1 MSIEDIKSTI
11 SKKGGVARTN
21 RFQVV
26 FTPPQASLL
35 NTDPSVLLGTLT
47 SGGSAG
53 NLIND
58 PRDVNL
64 LCESV
69 TLPGRNISTLDYQT
83 NTVLKKMPYT
93 FIDSEVSMTFIL
105 TNDYY
110 ARNMFEAWYESIFNV
125 ENYRVGYK
133 NDYTTD
139 VNIIQLNTKGL
150 PAYGVTLIKA
160 FPISIGNIE
169 LSNATENEYARLQVI
184 FAYDR
189 YTDDLGDVASSTVGS
204 IADQIFG

>member
-47 SGGSAG
+47 SGGSVG

-125 ENYRVGYK
+125 ESYSVGYK
-133 NDYTTD
+133 NDYATD

-150 PAYGVTLIKA
+150 PVYGVTLIKA